1 MSDQYTPTFHRMWN
15 REFIMLVIAELL
27 LCVSCY
33 MTIPILPY
41 RLANNNTSAVWLA
54 CIAMV
59 IFIVGICISG
69 LFGSWLIQKFRR
81 NKVFIISSLLLSA
94 TIFTMSIVDRAE
106 IEEQQLTSIFVL
118 LYLFCGMVFGN
129 AKRVLSCTLLID
141 KTESCHRTEAN
152 YTAIWISRLAIV
164 VGPTIGMLLNLE
176 SKDSV
181 IFTAGSVATLIS
193 CGMVM
198 CVKFPFRAPDED
210 VNILSIDR
218 FFLPKGWNIAIVVM
232 LMAASLGIILSA
244 RLTLD
249 FCLSLICGFIL
260 AISILRYAIIRK
272 GRYTSAVGNIIMIA
286 SLLSLT
292 LNNGLLDDT
301 LKPMILGMG
310 FGMTSSEQLYKLLD
324 RCDHCQR
331 STAESTYFL
340 ASDGGLF
347 LGIAAGWMIQSTTE
361 YAEHTALLLVLLASA
376 ICSVNSLHKQKQAS
390 YRA

>member
-1 MSDQYTPTFHRMWN
+1 
-15 REFIMLVIAELL
+15 
-27 LCVSCY
+27 

-193 CGMVM
+193 
-198 CVKFPFRAPDED
+198 
-210 VNILSIDR
+210 
-218 FFLPKGWNIAIVVM
+218 
-232 LMAASLGIILSA
+232 
-244 RLTLD
+244 
-249 FCLSLICGFIL
+249 
-260 AISILRYAIIRK
+260 
-272 GRYTSAVGNIIMIA
+272 
-286 SLLSLT
+286 
-292 LNNGLLDDT
+292 
-301 LKPMILGMG
+301 
-310 FGMTSSEQLYKLLD
+310 
-324 RCDHCQR
+324 
-331 STAESTYFL
+331 
-340 ASDGGLF
+340 
-347 LGIAAGWMIQSTTE
+347 
-361 YAEHTALLLVLLASA
+361 
-376 ICSVNSLHKQKQAS
+376 
-390 YRA
+390 